1 MPVLDAKALKTDR
14 KGLAFLRA
22 VLSKAPSETGARE
35 TGQRSVHRPEAPAE
49 DRTVR
54 RRSAAVRA

>member
-22 VLSKAPSETGARE
+22 VLT
-35 TGQRSVHRPEAPAE
+35 HRQTEK
-49 DRTVR
+49 
-54 RRSAAVRA
+54 SAARKGEARPAKSPSAASENLNR